1 MISSVF
7 GKTKPV
13 NYILVLSVLF
23 GFYWLVKGVRFGPQ
37 LTVDTLPAD
46 LLFAT
51 VLLFSVLVVNFIV
64 QRNQLTGAHSY
75 AIYFFGLMI
84 VLFPE
89 TLLDG
94 SAVIANLFLLLAMR
108 RLISLK
114 SLKDVKSKVFDA
126 SLWIAVSSLLV
137 DWMLLFLILVWLYVY
152 FYQPESI
159 RNWLIPLAAVFTVG
173 IMAYAVSL
181 LAGHPGYFQT
191 HYSLKWQGTAEYWS
205 HWRNAV
211 KLALYLAAILVSGF
225 VGFIKLGKSGH
236 GKIVSMRLLAICL
249 LIGMAI
255 VLLRSSTLGNPVILT
270 FFPASVILSK
280 YIESLRRDNIR
291 EGMLLGALLLSIV
304 VMLGQWVVK

>member
-23 GFYWLVKGVRFGPQ
+23 GFYWLVKGLRFGPQ
-37 LTVDTLPAD
+37 LTVDTLPGD
-46 LLFAT
+46 LFYAS
-51 VLLFSVLVVNFIV
+51 VLLFSVLAVNFIV

-75 AIYFFGLMI
+75 AIYFFGLLTI
-84 VLFPE
+84 LFPE

-94 SAVIANLFLLLAMR
+94 SAVVANLFLLLAMR

-114 SLKDVKSKVFDA
+114 SLREVKSKVFDA

-137 DWMLLFLILVWLYVY
+137 DWMLLFLLLVWLYVY
-152 FYQPESI
+152 FYQPENI

-173 IMAYAVSL
+173 IIAYAVSL
-181 LAGHPGYFQT
+181 LAGQPDYFRL
-191 HYSLKWQGTAEYWS
+191 HYGLEWEGTAEYWS

-211 KLALYLAAILVSGF
+211 KLSLYLVAILVTGF
-225 VGFIKLGKSGH
+225 VGFLKLGKTGH
-236 GKIVSMRLLAICL
+236 GKIVSMRLIAICL
-249 LIGMAI
+249 LFGMAI
-255 VLLRSSTLGNPVILT
+255 VLLRSGTQGNPVILT
-270 FFPASVILSK
+270 FFPATVILSK

-291 EGMLLGALLLSIV
+291 EGMLLGALLLSV
-304 VMLGQWVVK
+304 AVMLGEWVVK